1 MGKATGF
8 LEFERCEDAW
18 VPAETRIKD
27 FNEFHT
33 HLSEEAR
40 KCQAGRCMA
49 CGVPM
54 CQSALRLKG
63 MVTGCPLHN
72 LIPEWNDEI
81 WSGHYEHALSRLL
94 KTINFP

>member
-18 VPAETRIKD
+18 IPAKTRIKD
-27 FNEFHT
+27 FNEFHV
-33 HLSEEAR
+33 HLGEEAR
-40 KCQAGRCMA
+40 RCQAGRCMA

-81 WSGHYEHALSRLL
+81 YSGHYEHALSRLF
-94 KTINFP
+94 KDQ